1 MKLSIIIPN
10 YNGESFIVKTILS
23 LLNGFNN
30 CTVIVIDDASTDN
43 SVEVINSIDN
53 NRLHLICKPKN
64 GGFASSI
71 NRGIEHCIQN
81 QIEFAIIANSD
92 IDITL
97 NNCKEILEA
106 VNAFSDTEVAVL
118 GFLESANDFSK
129 EGKNISGFLFA
140 LRLGVIADI
149 GYFDETF
156 YMYGEEQDFFNR
168 VDLHGYK
175 IKQTG
180 IVVHHASEMSGNSND
195 FNSWLSVR
203 NSIYLSVK
211 SKNAFVIFKKVLVLF
226 FLINRLYRRSDND
239 VSLQRIR
246 RVGIITGNI
255 NLLKAVIW
263 NIKKMREENVKP
275 E

>member
-10 YNGESFIVKTILS
+10 YNGESFIRKTILS

-43 SVEVINSIDN
+43 SVEVINLIDN
-53 NRLHLICKPKN
+53 NRLHLISKPKN

-71 NRGIEHCIQN
+71 NLGIEHCIQN
-81 QIEFAIIANSD
+81 QMEFALIANSD

-106 VNAFSDTEVAVL
+106 VSAFSDHDVAVL
-118 GFLESANDFSK
+118 GFLETANVFSK

-180 IVVHHASEMSGNSND
+180 IVVHHASEMSSTSND
-195 FNSWLSVR
+195 FNSWLSIR

-211 SKNAFVIFKKVLVLF
+211 LKNALVILKKVLVLF
-226 FLINRLYRRSDND
+226 CLINRLYRRSDND

-246 RVGIITGNI
+246 RIGIIKGNV
-255 NLLKAVIW
+255 NLFNAVIW
-263 NIKKMREENVKP
+263 NIKKMRKDSVKP